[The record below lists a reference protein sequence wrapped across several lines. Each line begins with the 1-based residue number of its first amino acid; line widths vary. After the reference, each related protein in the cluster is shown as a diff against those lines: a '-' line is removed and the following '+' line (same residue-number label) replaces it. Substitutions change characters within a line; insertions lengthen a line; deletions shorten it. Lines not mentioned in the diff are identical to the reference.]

1 MTDRQSTVE
10 FSDSELDFIY
20 HIAREHALI
29 GQYEKSRMILE
40 GLVRLYP
47 VEKTFCLLAFV
58 YLVLDDFDKAELAL
72 KNTNPG
78 TNPSFSR
85 LAITAIIKILKS
97 ELNEA
102 EITLQ
107 QLDNRFPESVLNDS
121 EKTVRNFIQAHL
133 ILRKN

>member
-1 MTDRQSTVE
+1 MTDRQSTIE

-29 GQYEKSRMILE
+29 GEYEKSRMILE

-58 YLVLDDFDKAELAL
+58 YLVLDAFDEAELTL
-72 KNTNPG
+72 QDTNLRA
-78 TNPSFSR
+78 NPSFSR
-85 LAITAIIKILKS
+85 LAITALLKILKS

-102 EITLQ
+102 ETTLQ

-121 EKTVRNFIQAHL
+121 EKAVRNFIQAHL